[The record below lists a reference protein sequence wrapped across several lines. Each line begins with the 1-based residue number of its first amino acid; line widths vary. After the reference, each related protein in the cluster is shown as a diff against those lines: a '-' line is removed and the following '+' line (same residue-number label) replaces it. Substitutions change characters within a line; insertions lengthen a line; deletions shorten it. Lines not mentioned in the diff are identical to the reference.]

1 MSIDTTTNT
10 VHENVHKFI
19 NLLDN
24 KNKLKQEENKRGIC
38 QPYEVFDATRN
49 INNNTNERR
58 IIFNRICHETEDN
71 KTFIF
76 TNEYLLETCN
86 QLKNDLVLIF
96 QNILNTSYD
105 NYTKS
110 FIDTILLKLYEN
122 QSYESLQ
129 NRVKTMIANYT
140 IVDKKYEHSL
150 GYYCSENEIN
160 NISDIIIKLHDIK
173 HLISCI
179 NHDKEERNKQYCI
192 QTYWNNFINIIIN
205 LPIYIF
211 PVDGLLYKYLNKDYN
226 LCDINENDKNNIQDN
241 LNMLLILLKFKNNMC
256 NNLVI
261 LKDNLRLEKN
271 TIEPCEYNLKI
282 AETALKDAEQK
293 LKSIKNKINNIGL
306 LITNNK
312 TNNNRAF
319 TLDFLINSTKKLE
332 NDLNRSQNFLNNIL
346 LCANKYDDWVLH
358 NMKEYM
364 ETYKNIQ
371 KRHEHLYLQ
380 EYKEREQLY
389 LHEYKDQEYIP
400 NKKLLRKQLLDLRIK
415 LVYTERE
422 QINSYDTE
430 LKITN
435 QIMNIKNRIILKE
448 NTLCELA
455 SVNNNNDSLAN
466 IELELGVINHKI
478 KEKIT
483 FTNMPPRYSKVEV
496 QESYESVD
504 NYKANLVYINSL
516 IRWINKDRQNE
527 WYTLVSGSVSLCAV
541 LSSIVFSYI
550 IVSVIL

>member
-1 MSIDTTTNT
+1 M
-10 VHENVHKFI
+10 K
-19 NLLDN
+19 
-24 KNKLKQEENKRGIC
+24 
-38 QPYEVFDATRN
+38 
-49 INNNTNERR
+49 
-58 IIFNRICHETEDN
+58 
-71 KTFIF
+71 
-76 TNEYLLETCN
+76 
-86 QLKNDLVLIF
+86 
-96 QNILNTSYD
+96 
-105 NYTKS
+105 
-110 FIDTILLKLYEN
+110 
-122 QSYESLQ
+122 
-129 NRVKTMIANYT
+129 
-140 IVDKKYEHSL
+140 
-150 GYYCSENEIN
+150 
-160 NISDIIIKLHDIK
+160 
-173 HLISCI
+173 
-179 NHDKEERNKQYCI
+179 
-192 QTYWNNFINIIIN
+192 
-205 LPIYIF
+205 
-211 PVDGLLYKYLNKDYN
+211 
-226 LCDINENDKNNIQDN
+226 
-241 LNMLLILLKFKNNMC
+241 
-256 NNLVI
+256 
-261 LKDNLRLEKN
+261 KN
-271 TIEPCEYNLKI
+271 TIEPDEYNLKI

-319 TLDFLINSTKKLE
+319 TLDFLTNCTKKLE

-346 LCANKYDDWVLH
+346 LCVNKYDDWFLH

-422 QINSYDTE
+422 QINCYDTE
-430 LKITN
+430 LKIMN

-478 KEKIT
+478 KEQIT

-516 IRWINKDRQNE
+516 IKWINKDRQNE
-527 WYTLVSGSVSLCAV
+527 WYTLVSGSVSLCTV
-541 LSSIVFSYI
+541 LY
-550 IVSVIL
+550 L